1 MQASP
6 ATNETRLPRAVVRQL
21 AALADRAPK
30 AESESSTVD
39 PDAPP
44 APPSAQATPPA
55 DPIAPTPAPTAA
67 PTAQDSDPRH
77 SDPNYWRQ
85 RFNVTDGVL
94 KRERAERLTAE
105 NAFHQRITE
114 LQQQIATLQAGAPAP
129 QADPRS
135 LLTPEQIETLGD
147 EESQA
152 VAQAAAKAAEQA
164 AQRVLDERLKPLE
177 ERAAQD
183 QAQAARSQKQAF
195 LDRLTE
201 MVPEWEAM
209 DADQAWLDWLAQDDQ
224 ATGLP
229 RQQILNTHVGRYDAA
244 KAAKMFQSFKELHTP
259 PTPPVAPHGSGAVVA
274 GEIPQPDGAATRPL
288 TATEITAFYKR
299 AALGKVSNEERVVF
313 EKRMK
318 LPRR

>member
-1 MQASP
+1 MQASTALSNDKP
-6 ATNETRLPRAVVRQL
+6 LPRAIQRQM
-21 AALADRAPK
+21 AALADRTPK
-30 AESESSTVD
+30 AEPESS
-39 PDAPP
+39 PP
-44 APPSAQATPPA
+44 APEPQPQAAAQP
-55 DPIAPTPAPTAA
+55 APTVAPSIAPTAA
-67 PTAQDSDPRH
+67 PTSQPSKPEDP
-77 SDPNYWRQ
+77 DYWER
-85 RFNVTDGVL
+85 RCKASEGRL
-94 KRERAERLTAE
+94 RAEREERQTGEVAL
-105 NAFHQRITE
+105 HQRITE

-135 LLTPEQIETLGD
+135 LLTAEQIETLGD

-244 KAAKMFQSFKELHTP
+244 KAAKMFQSFKDLHTP
-259 PTPPVAPHGSGAVVA
+259 PMPPVAPHGSGAVAA

-288 TATEITAFYKR
+288 TAAEITAFYKR